1 MNNIELHIEE
11 LVLHGFVA
19 SDRYLIGE
27 ALQQELTRLLTEK
40 GLPSSLAQGGEIARI
55 NAGEFEVQLGAKP
68 EIIGVQIAHLIYG
81 KFGE

>member
-11 LVLHGFVA
+11 LVLHGMGE

-27 ALQQELTRLLTEK
+27 AFQQELTRLLTEK
-40 GLPSSLAQGGEIARI
+40 GLPRSLAQGGEIHRI
-55 NAGEFEVQLGAKP
+55 NAGAFEVQLGTKP
-68 EIIGVQIAHLIYG
+68 EIIGVQIAHRIYG